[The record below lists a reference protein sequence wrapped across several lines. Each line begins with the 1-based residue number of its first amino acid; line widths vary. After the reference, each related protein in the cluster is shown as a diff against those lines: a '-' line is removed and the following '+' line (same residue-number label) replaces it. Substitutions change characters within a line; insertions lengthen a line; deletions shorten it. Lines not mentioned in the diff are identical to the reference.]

1 MWGLVF
7 GIVSFSL
14 ATPFVSTRIFNKW
27 FSLPEILYLSPMP
40 TISLASVIFLWLQS
54 RCLPYY
60 ADKWS
65 WTPFAATTALFAL
78 AYGGMAYS
86 FYTYA
91 VPEKLTIF
99 EAASVPESLFINL
112 LGTLFALPAILEY
125 TFLSYYIFRGKA
137 AELLYD

>member
-7 GIVSFSL
+7 GIVSISL
-14 ATPFVSTRIFNKW
+14 ATPFVSTRIFDKW
-27 FSLPEILYLSPMP
+27 FSLPEILYLSPML
-40 TISLASVIFLWLQS
+40 TVSLASVIFLWLQS

-78 AYGGMAYS
+78 AYGWMAYS
-86 FYTYA
+86 FYPYE
-91 VPEKLTIF
+91 VPEKLTIY
-99 EAASVPESLFINL
+99 EESLFIIL
-112 LGTLFALPAILEY
+112 LGTLFVLPAILEY

-137 AELLYD
+137 TELLYD